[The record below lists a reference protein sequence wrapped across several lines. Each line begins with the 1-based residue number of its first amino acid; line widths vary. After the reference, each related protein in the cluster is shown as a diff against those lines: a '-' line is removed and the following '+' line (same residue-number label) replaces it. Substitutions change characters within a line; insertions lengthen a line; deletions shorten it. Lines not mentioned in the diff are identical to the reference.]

1 MAAIDMISHMLK
13 IQPLIQQTY
22 TYDEAHKASVEYFNG
37 DDLGADVFVG
47 KYALRNEKGELLERT
62 PPDMHRRLAREFA
75 RIEAMYPNGMSEDEV
90 YGLLSTW
97 CVVPQGSPMS
107 AIGNRYQLQS
117 LSNCF
122 VVQSPSDSYGG
133 ILRTDQEQV
142 QIMKRRG
149 GVGFDI
155 SKIRPKGLNTTNAAR
170 TTDGIGVF
178 MDRFSNTCREVA
190 QGGRRG
196 ALMLSISCH
205 HAEIETFID
214 IKRDLKRVTGANVSI
229 RLTDEFM
236 QAVQDGTNVQ
246 LRFPVESNVEHLVER
261 NVPAREL
268 WAKIVDAAWTMA
280 EPGLLFWDTII
291 KNSPADC
298 YAAQGFET
306 TGTNPCSELP
316 LSNYD
321 SCRLALVNVDKFVG
335 KPYTADAYFDFEVF
349 HDVVVKA
356 QRLMDDMVDLELEA
370 IARIISKIEAD
381 PEDAETKAVELNMW
395 KRIAA
400 ACVYGRRTGLGLT
413 GLGDAIASLGITYG
427 SPKSVKATEDIY
439 EALCLGAYTS
449 SVAMAKERGSFSCW
463 NKQAEKGHP
472 FLTRVLENLPKDV
485 RDSHQ
490 RHGRRN
496 ISLLTTAPAGSV
508 SIMTQTTSGCEP
520 AYMLSYKRRRKINQ
534 NDVDARVDFVDA
546 AGDKWQEYVVRHPG
560 LLRWAKATGKDPDK
574 DVAASPYAKA
584 TSNEI
589 DWVASV
595 KLQAA
600 AQRWVDHAI
609 SRTINLPNDV
619 SRETVGD
626 IYMEAWKSGT
636 KGITIYRDGSR
647 TGVLVADKPVQ
658 PDTIVEHHAPRR
670 PENLECDIHRVTI
683 KGDAYLVL
691 VGLLGG
697 KPYEIF
703 AGLSEKVDLPKKAKR
718 GTLIKNGKKGSVA
731 TYNLSIPVGDDD
743 CVVFK
748 DIVNLFEN
756 KTYGDFTRTF
766 SLALRH
772 GVNAKY
778 LCEQLRK
785 SQSADMTSFASVIA
799 RVLGKAYIPD
809 GTKASM
815 QCPQCSSG
823 TLAYVEGCI
832 SCTNC
837 SWTKCG

>member
-1 MAAIDMISHMLK
+1 M
-13 IQPLIQQTY
+13 TY
-22 TYDEAHKASVEYFNG
+22 TYDEAHEASVAYFGG
-37 DDLGADVFVG
+37 DDLGADVFCG
-47 KYALRNEKGELLERT
+47 KYALRNEKGELLEKT
-62 PPDMHRRLAREFA
+62 PTDMHRRMAREFA
-75 RIEAMYPNGMSEDEV
+75 RIEAMYSNPMSEDEV
-90 YGLLSTW
+90 FVLLDTW
-97 CVVPQGSPMS
+97 QVVPQGSQMS
-107 AIGNRYQLQS
+107 GVGNTHQLQS

-122 VVQSPSDSYGG
+122 VIKSPSDSYGG
-133 ILRTDQEQV
+133 ILKADQEQV

-155 SKIRPKGLNTTNAAR
+155 SKIRPRGLNTTNAAR

-205 HAEIETFID
+205 HPEIETFID
-214 IKRDLKRVTGANVSI
+214 IKRNLKRVTGANVSI
-229 RLTDEFM
+229 RMTDEFM
-236 QAVQDGTNVQ
+236 QAVCDGTDVQ
-246 LRFPVESNVEHLVER
+246 LRFPVEPDVKHTVTRS
-261 NVPAREL
+261 VPAREL

-291 KNSPADC
+291 RYSPADC
-298 YAAQGFET
+298 YATSGFET

-321 SCRLALVNVDKFVG
+321 SCRLSLVNVDKFVV
-335 KPYTADAYFDFEVF
+335 KPYTPEARFNFVAF

-356 QRLMDDMVDLELEA
+356 QRLMDDTVDLELEA
-370 IARIISKIEAD
+370 ISRIIAKIEAD
-381 PEDAETKAVELNMW
+381 PEDAETKRVEFDLW
-395 KRIAA
+395 KRIKN
-400 ACVYGRRTGLGLT
+400 ACADGRRTGLGLT
-413 GLGDAIASLGITYG
+413 GLGDAIASLGIVYG
-427 SPKSVKATEDIY
+427 SPKSVKVTEDIY
-439 EALCLGAYTS
+439 KHLCLGAYES
-449 SVAMAKERGSFSCW
+449 SIAMAKERGSFSCW
-463 NKQAEKGHP
+463 DKKLEKGHP
-472 FLTRVLENLPKDV
+472 FIARVLESLPKDV
-485 RDSHQ
+485 QDSHQ

-520 AYMLSYKRRRKINQ
+520 AYMLSYRRRRKVNP
-534 NDVDARVDFVDA
+534 NDA
-546 AGDKWQEYVVRHPG
+546 AARIDFIDASGDKWQEYVVRHPG
-560 LLRWAKATGKDPDK
+560 LLRWASVTGKDPDK
-574 DVAASPYAKA
+574 DVALSPYAGA
-584 TSNEI
+584 TSSEI

-619 SRETVGD
+619 NQETVGE
-626 IYMEAWKSGT
+626 IYMEAWKSAC

-647 TGVLVADKPVQ
+647 DGVLVAETPVTSN
-658 PDTIVEHHAPRR
+658 TIIEHHAPPRS
-670 PENLECDIHRVTI
+670 ESLECDVHRVTI

-718 GTLIKNGKKGSVA
+718 GTIIKNGKKNGVA

-772 GVNAKY
+772 GVPVQFLA
-778 LCEQLRK
+778 EQLRK
-785 SQSADMTSFASVIA
+785 SQSADMTSFTSVIA
-799 RVLGKAYIPD
+799 RVLSKAYVPD
-809 GTKASM
+809 GTKTSM
-815 QCPQCSSG
+815 KCQQCGTG
-823 TLAYVEGCI
+823 TLAYVEGCV